1 MANSAHRIELPF
13 GDRIQAGQVLSGALN
28 EYAGSKDAIVLG
40 LPRGGVIV
48 AAEVAKRLE
57 LPLDVFIVRKL
68 GIPGHEELAMGAI
81 ASGGG
86 TVINR
91 SLARRRGI
99 SENAIN
105 AVIEKEFAELRRR
118 DQLYRSGRSMLDVS
132 GKTVLLVDDG
142 IATGATIIAAIR
154 ALRKLEPARIVVATP
169 VVTPDVATALRSEAD
184 GVISVIEPESLDGV
198 GRWYEDFYQTT
209 DGEILEA
216 LRSAGK
222 VTAKPSRS
230 EVA

>member
-1 MANSAHRIELPF
+1 M
-13 GDRIQAGQVLSGALN
+13 
-28 EYAGSKDAIVLG
+28 
-40 LPRGGVIV
+40 
-48 AAEVAKRLE
+48 
-57 LPLDVFIVRKL
+57 PLDVFIVRKL
-68 GIPGHEELAMGAI
+68 GVPGHEELAMGAI

-91 SLARRRGI
+91 FLARKLGI
-99 SENAIN
+99 SGNAIN

-118 DQLYRSGRSMLDVS
+118 DQLYRSGRSMLNVS

-142 IATGATIIAAIR
+142 IATGATMIAATR
-154 ALRKLEPARIVVATP
+154 ALRNLEPARIVVAAP
-169 VVTPDVATALRSEAD
+169 VVTPDVATALRCEAD
-184 GVISVIEPESLDGV
+184 GVISVIEPDSLDGV
-198 GRWYEDFYQTT
+198 GRWYEDFHQTT